1 MSNKLVRLTTTE
13 TDGLFDAQFNDP
25 LYIKPM
31 SSIGLQSANI
41 NIFQPNLT
49 ITGGFNN
56 TFTVR
61 QNDHTFV
68 AALIEKDYNN
78 TNYLDLLRDIAD
90 EANLGLKCDNNSA
103 DPNAIGIQVNVRVGK
118 QGKVIIEMLQGVVTA
133 PVTDAG
139 FISVRFKRHGLS
151 LTDATVKKDGALA
164 ASNDLHASY
173 FQSLGQFNKASGLFN
188 CRIKHM
194 TSGGG
199 VAIGGFVFGL
209 VHKSKI
215 HKLHGQN
222 ANFVETDFTIAIQTG
237 NNVGDNYRI
246 LQGQNNTGFVD
257 SGVAPERLSGI
268 DFPDLTQHDRVQ
280 IRVTQGVAVIEV
292 KQHTAGT
299 TILGQPIVI
308 NVANN
313 DNILGDN
320 LQTEFYGVCCIRGA
334 LADCQLDSLR
344 FREDPYANAV
354 DLAGV
359 DGITHATT
367 GNFLGVVK
375 NVIFPTTDLPAF
387 LGFDNIDL
395 NPTAGPF
402 NDRFVADNTFEV
414 LIKHERFILELLNLN
429 IDSYDGFLKRR
440 VNVLHSLQ
448 LEQAQTGS
456 AYSIIRYEPNEIIYL
471 DLNNAQE
478 LRLTNL
484 RARIVSEQYKP
495 IETEG
500 FNVLNLLFK

>member
-1 MSNKLVRLTTTE
+1 MSNKLVRLTSTE

-41 NIFQPNLT
+41 NIFQPT
-49 ITGGFNN
+49 ITIRGGFNN

-61 QNDHTFV
+61 QGDHEFE
-68 AALIEKDYNN
+68 AALIERTYNN

-103 DPNAIGIQVNVRVGK
+103 DPFAIGTQVNVSVTSSGEVMIAMFSGVDVGPINVD
-118 QGKVIIEMLQGVVTA
+118 GSS
-133 PVTDAG
+133 
-139 FISVRFKRHGLS
+139 SVRFKKHGLS
-151 LTDATVKKDGALA
+151 LTDNSVKKDGALA
-164 ASNDLHASY
+164 ASADLHKSY
-173 FQSLGQFNKASGLFN
+173 FQSLGQFNKASGIFH

-215 HKLHGQN
+215 HKLHGQG
-222 ANFVETDFTIAIQTG
+222 AAFVEDDFTIAIQTG

-246 LQGQNNTGFVD
+246 IQGQNNTGFVD
-257 SGVAPERLSGI
+257 SGVAPERLSGV
-268 DFPDLTQHDRVQ
+268 DFPDFSQHDQVQ
-280 IRVTQGVAVIEV
+280 IRITEGVAVIEV
-292 KQHTAGT
+292 IQHTAGI
-299 TILGQPIVI
+299 TILGQPVVI

-313 DNILGDN
+313 DNILGNN

-334 LADCQLDSLR
+334 LADCQLDDFD

-359 DGITHATT
+359 KGPQISFEAQEED
-367 GNFLGVVK
+367 VVK
-375 NVIFPTTDLPAF
+375 NFVFPTRDLPEF
-387 LGFDNIDL
+387 LGFDILDL
-395 NPTAGPF
+395 NPSDIPEEDAF
-402 NDRFVADNTFEV
+402 IADNTLKV
-414 LIKHERFILELLNLN
+414 LQRNERFILEMLNLN
-429 IDSYDGFLKRR
+429 LDSYDGFLKRKA
-440 VNVLHSLQ
+440 NLLHSLQ
-448 LEQAQTGS
+448 LEQAQTGT
-456 AYSIIRYEPNEIIYL
+456 AHSIIRYEPNEIIYL

-478 LRLTNL
+478 LSLTNL
-484 RARIVSEQYKP
+484 RARVVSEQYEP

-500 FNVLNLLFK
+500 FNVINVLFK